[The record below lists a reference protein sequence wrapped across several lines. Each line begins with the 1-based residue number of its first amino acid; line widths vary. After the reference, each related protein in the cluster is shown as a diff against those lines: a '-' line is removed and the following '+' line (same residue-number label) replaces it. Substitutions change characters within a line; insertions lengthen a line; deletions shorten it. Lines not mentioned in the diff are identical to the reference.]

1 VPSIP
6 RRGVKAD
13 LLVIGGGPAGLMAAI
28 RAAEL
33 GAKVV
38 LAEKSNTR
46 RSGSGSGGNDHFEC
60 YIPEFHGRD
69 TKPILEEY
77 TYQPAGGHRADFA
90 KTWLERSFE
99 MVSLWDSWGIPMKY
113 KGKWEFAGHAFPGRP
128 RIFLKYAGGNQKSV
142 LTEQALKRGVEIRNR
157 VTVFELLKE
166 GDRVVGALGFDTW
179 KDQVTVFSAKAVFL
193 GTGLCSRLYPSSTP
207 GWMFNIPVNPV
218 STGDGRAMLYR
229 AGGELVDME
238 FTGQWAGPKYFSRA
252 GKATWIGVLTG
263 PDDKPV
269 GPFIK
274 KPNKVY
280 GDITSDI
287 WTTVFDEYMQS
298 GKGPVYMNLRG
309 ASNADLEYMLYWL
322 RHEGNQGLLDHMS
335 DEGIDV
341 RKNPVEFRT
350 YEIGVKGGVRF
361 NVNGESSL
369 KGLFSAGDEFHGAMA
384 NAVIW
389 GWIAGENA
397 ARYVKTADYTDLQ
410 RQSATINDRI
420 SVVEAMLSRTE
431 GATWKEANTALQQLM
446 SEYAGPVR
454 SESLLDQGLRN
465 LGRLRE
471 KVNQTLMAGNGH
483 EVGRC
488 LEVFSLLD
496 VGEMVMLTA
505 KERKETRAK
514 HNRPDYPFTNPL
526 LDKSLVIKK
535 EAGKA
540 VLQWK
545 QKV

>member
-1 VPSIP
+1 MMRAFFQFPDSPSAFVTSAVERAIHH
-6 RRGVKAD
+6 AW
-13 LLVIGGGPAGLMAAI
+13 LPARHLTGSHLFS
-28 RAAEL
+28 
-33 GAKVV
+33 GV
-38 LAEKSNTR
+38 LALPPGPTPVS
-46 RSGSGSGGNDHFEC
+46 
-60 YIPEFHGRD
+60 
-69 TKPILEEY
+69 
-77 TYQPAGGHRADFA
+77 QQHR
-90 KTWLERSFE
+90 
-99 MVSLWDSWGIPMKY
+99 LWDRWGIPMKY

-142 LTEQALKRGVEIRNR
+142 LTEQALKKGVEIRNR
-157 VTVFELLKE
+157 VTVFELLRE
-166 GDRVVGALGFDTW
+166 GNRVVGALGFDTW
-179 KDQVTVFSAKAVFL
+179 KGQVTVFNAKAVFL

-207 GWMFNIPVNPV
+207 GWMFNIPINPV
-218 STGDGRAMLYR
+218 STGDGRAMVYR

-269 GPFIK
+269 GPFIT
-274 KPNKVY
+274 KPNRVY

-309 ASNADLEYMLYWL
+309 ASKADVEYMLYWL
-322 RHEGNQGLLDHMS
+322 RNEGNQGLLDHMS
-335 DEGIDV
+335 DERIDV

-361 NVNGESSL
+361 NVNGECSL
-369 KGLFSAGDEFHGAMA
+369 EGLFSAGDEFHGAMA

-397 ARYVKTADYTDLQ
+397 ARYVKTADFGDIK
-410 RQSATINDRI
+410 RQSATINERI
-420 SVVEAMLSRTE
+420 SVLEAMLSRTE

-446 SEYAGPVR
+446 SEYAGLVR

-465 LGRLRE
+465 LRRLME
-471 KVNQTLMAGNGH
+471 KVNQMLMAGNGH
-483 EVGRC
+483 ELGRC
-488 LEVFSLLD
+488 LEVLSLLD

-505 KERKETRAK
+505 RERKETRAK
-514 HNRPDYPFTNPL
+514 HHRPDYPFTNPL

>member
-1 VPSIP
+1 MPSIP
-6 RRGVKAD
+6 RQEVKAD

-69 TKPILEEY
+69 IKPILEEY
-77 TYQPAGGHRADFA
+77 MYQPAGGHRADFA

-99 MVSLWDSWGIPMKY
+99 MVGLWDSWGIPMKY

-128 RIFLKYAGGNQKSV
+128 RIFLKYAGGNQKPV

-179 KDQVTVFSAKAVFL
+179 KDQVIVFSAKAVFL

-269 GPFIK
+269 GPFIR

-287 WTTVFDEYMQS
+287 WTTVFDEHMQS

-309 ASNADLEYMLYWL
+309 ASNADVEYMLYWL

-361 NVNGESSL
+361 NVSGESSL

-397 ARYVKTADYTDLQ
+397 ARYVKTADFADMKRQ
-410 RQSATINDRI
+410 RAPINRRI
-420 SVVEAMLSRTE
+420 SVLEAMLSRTE

-446 SEYAGPVR
+446 SEYAGLVR

-488 LEVFSLLD
+488 LEVLSLLD